1 MRQHDKI
8 INIAAKKVLAPKG
21 LFRKGASRIWMD
33 DNGYF
38 IIQVEFQPSGRSQGS
53 YLNVGI
59 SFLWEYSK
67 ALNESLAFE

>member
-21 LFRKGASRIWMD
+21 LFRKGSSRIWMD

-38 IIQVEFQPSGRSQGS
+38 IIQVEFHQ
-53 YLNVGI
+53 VGVHKVHI
-59 SFLWEYSK
+59 
-67 ALNESLAFE
+67 